1 MGICKQKMG
10 DGFMETKKIYLY
22 SKKEEQIKKANKLS
36 IQGYMLFYLFVSII
50 VIVSFLSG
58 VRTMGYTIGFL
69 TIILLITLITNLMY
83 RKNPR
88 DGRIKYISSIGIL
101 ILTLLVSIAFD
112 NYYLRFMAAIPFISN
127 IVLYDKKFSII
138 SGLAVSSLN
147 IFTTSVK
154 VFQMKIYSG
163 EVAVEQWCAT
173 IGVIFL
179 MLFIYITVVVGKN
192 FNEDTMGSLEEEK
205 KIQNNILDDVISVAN
220 EVRKETENA
229 MNIVNGLNESTH
241 IVNLS
246 VKDISS
252 STKITAENIQAQ
264 TVMTTNI
271 QNSIENTLKRSD
283 NMVQATNKSEK
294 LNVESLKLMNELKHH
309 SEMIGDINS
318 NVALSVHKLKERT
331 NAVKNIVNTIFEISN
346 QTNLLALNASIESA
360 RAGEAGRGFAV
371 VADEIRKLAEKT
383 NEETKSI
390 GIILSELSEETE
402 EVSNEVNSSISATEI
417 QNDIINQSADSF
429 ENMSK
434 NVSNLIED
442 IGEIDKMLNE
452 LSEAN
457 NSIVENIIQLSA
469 TTEEVTASSM
479 ESEEISSKN
488 LKNADEAKY
497 ILSNVLEVSYRLD
510 KYLDENS

>member
-1 MGICKQKMG
+1 
-10 DGFMETKKIYLY
+10 METKNLYLY

-36 IQGYMLFYLFVSII
+36 IQGYMLFYLFVAII
-50 VIVSFLSG
+50 VVVSFLNG
-58 VRTMGYTIGFL
+58 IRTIQYTMGFL
-69 TIILLITLITNLMY
+69 TIILTITVITNLMY
-83 RKNPR
+83 KKNQR
-88 DGRIKYISSIGIL
+88 DSRIKYIASIGIL
-101 ILTLLVSIAFD
+101 ILTLFVAIAFD
-112 NYYLRFMAAIPFISN
+112 NYYLRFMAAVPFIAN
-127 IVLYDKKFSII
+127 IVFYDKKFAII
-138 SGLAVSSLN
+138 SGLSVSFLN

-154 VFQMKIYSG
+154 VFQMKVYSG
-163 EVAVEQWCAT
+163 DAIIEQWCAT

-179 MLFIYITVVVGKN
+179 MLFIYITVSVGKK
-192 FNEDTMGSLEEEK
+192 FNEDVMGSLEEEK
-205 KIQNNILDDVISVAN
+205 KLQGDILDDVINVAN

-252 STKITAENIQAQ
+252 STKVTADNIQTQ
-264 TVMTTNI
+264 TVMTTSI
-271 QNSIENTLKRSD
+271 QNSIENTLERSD

-294 LNVESLKLMNELKHH
+294 LNIENLKLMNELKHH
-309 SEMIGDINS
+309 SEVIGDINS
-318 NVALSVHKLKERT
+318 NVVLSVNKLKERT
-331 NAVKNIVNTIFEISN
+331 NAVKNIVNTILEISN

-371 VADEIRKLAEKT
+371 VAEEIRKLAEKT
-383 NEETKSI
+383 NDETKNI
-390 GIILSELSEETE
+390 DIILSELSEETE
-402 EVSNEVNSSISATEI
+402 EVASEVNSSISATKI
-417 QNDIINQSADSF
+417 QNDIIGQSSDSF
-429 ENMSK
+429 ENMNK
-434 NVSNLIED
+434 NVSKLIED

-488 LKNADEAKY
+488 LKNADEAKH

-510 KYLDENS
+510 KYLKKSS